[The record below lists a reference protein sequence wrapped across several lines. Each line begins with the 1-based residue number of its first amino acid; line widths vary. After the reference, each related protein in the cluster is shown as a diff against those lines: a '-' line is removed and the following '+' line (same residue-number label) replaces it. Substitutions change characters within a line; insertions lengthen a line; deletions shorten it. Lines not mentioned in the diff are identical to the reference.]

1 MALQFRKVGK
11 APRATRKQMGL
22 APVLPPNHCSHVVR
36 FYTHRSKAAPCAL
49 RPDGT
54 MTKLLNAYRAEPTI
68 KIWAQRWSVARG
80 MHWVV
85 ERECMDSTVNEWLA
99 VFRKAE
105 PAIKFVASTRRPRLL

>member
-1 MALQFRKVGK
+1 M
-11 APRATRKQMGL
+11 
-22 APVLPPNHCSHVVR
+22 
-36 FYTHRSKAAPCAL
+36 
-49 RPDGT
+49 
-54 MTKLLNAYRAEPTI
+54 I

>member
-68 KIWAQRWSVARG
+68 KNAHAIRAYDRKHPMAMIMLRGGEYTLWHQAIQRTGGRTNS
-80 MHWVV
+80 
-85 ERECMDSTVNEWLA
+85 
-99 VFRKAE
+99 
-105 PAIKFVASTRRPRLL
+105 